1 MQVSVSLTAA
11 SAASIDDLPSPRVN
25 NQHNQKANKI
35 PTATSLPRKLDGQH
49 LGVSYTDNRKTWHD
63 DHRSLRLVPLFKL

>member
-25 NQHNQKANKI
+25 NQRNQKADKTL
-35 PTATSLPRKLDGQH
+35 TATSLPRKLDGQH
-49 LGVSYTDNRKTWHD
+49 LGGGYTDNRKTWHD
-63 DHRSLRLVPLFKL
+63 DHRSLRLVPLF